1 MIVKKSRRF
10 INFLKTTAIGGLL
23 FLLPLIVLG
32 ALIGQLV
39 PIVGSIKSALEG
51 KIPVD
56 TPSGYAFLTALAIAI
71 LLLLCFGAGVLAK
84 WSLGRK
90 ISSAFEKKLTLFFP
104 RYAILKDQMADTI
117 GGDETR
123 PAMKPV
129 LVTFDECSR
138 IAFESERDKGLVT
151 IFLPGSPDPWAGKTV
166 MVKEERVEKLT
177 SEFGDTASTCEQLGR
192 GSIAMATSKL
202 ASLQKT
208 KTAGKPAAGL
218 SETKEPATPSDKAN

>member
-39 PIVGSIKSALEG
+39 PIVTSVATALHEH
-51 KIPVD
+51 IPVK

-71 LLLLCFGAGVLAK
+71 VLLLCFGAGVLAK

-138 IAFESERDKGLVT
+138 IAFETERDKGLVT
-151 IFLPGSPDPWAGKTV
+151 VFLPGSPDPWAGKTV

-192 GSIAMATSKL
+192 GSITMATTKL

-208 KTAGKPAAGL
+208 TSSAKSATATT
-218 SETKEPATPSDKAN
+218 ETKEAAKPSDTAS